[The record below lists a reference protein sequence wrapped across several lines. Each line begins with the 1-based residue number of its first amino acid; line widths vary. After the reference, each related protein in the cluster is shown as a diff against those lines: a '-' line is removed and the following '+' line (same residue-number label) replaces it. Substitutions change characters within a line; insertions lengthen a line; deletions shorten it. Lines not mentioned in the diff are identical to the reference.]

1 MTNVIDFLE
10 RLGQD
15 AELRRAPLESAL
27 SQAELTPEVRSALMA
42 RDQRSLEA
50 LLGTS
55 NVCCMV
61 NAPFEEEQED
71 EDQGKRREDKQ
82 GAQAA

>member
-1 MTNVIDFLE
+1 MTDVIDFLE

-15 AELRRAPLESAL
+15 ATLRRAPLASAL
-27 SQAELTPEVRSALMA
+27 DGVGGTGLSAQVRAALMA
-42 RDQRSLEA
+42 RDQCLLEA

-61 NAPFEEEQED
+61 NAPVEEEHD
-71 EDQGKRREDKQ
+71 DQRAPVKKDAR
-82 GAQAA
+82 AA

>member
-10 RLGQD
+10 RLGRD
-15 AELRRAPLESAL
+15 AELRRAPLASAL
-27 SQAELTPEVRSALMA
+27 SLVELPPEVRSALMA

-55 NVCCMV
+55 NVCCLV
-61 NAPFEEEQED
+61 HAPTEED
-71 EDQGKRREDKQ
+71 EKDAPVKKDAR
-82 GAQAA
+82 AA